1 VNQRLN
7 RPQQQM
13 TVQNRGRG
21 TGASANRSNQTR
33 VFEMRRPDALNAH
46 TTTCT
51 IWIKSKSVHILFDTG
66 ATHSYM
72 SSACTSR
79 LGLTC
84 IEGVSFVVGLPHGSR
99 VSGDRE
105 IRQCPI
111 RIGGRDW
118 FANFIVIKLSPD
130 DDVILGMDW
139 MRHYRVVI
147 NAHDGTVTVTA
158 DDGTLHVCLKSESD
172 ELGLV
177 INMVKAAKLLSNGC
191 VGY

>member
-1 VNQRLN
+1 MNQRLN

-21 TGASANRSNQTR
+21 TGAGANRSNQTR
-33 VFEMRRPDALNAH
+33 VFEMRRPDALNAP
-46 TTTCT
+46 TTTGT
-51 IWIKSKSVHILFDTG
+51 IWIKSKPVHILFDTG

-72 SSACTSR
+72 SSACASR

-84 IEGVSFVVGLPHGSR
+84 TEGVSFVVGLPDGSR

-139 MRHYRVVI
+139 MRHYRAVI
-147 NAHDGTVTVTA
+147 NAHDGIVTA
-158 DDGTLHVCLKSESD
+158 DDGTLHCVSE
-172 ELGLV
+172 V
-177 INMVKAAKLLSNGC
+177 RIK
-191 VGY
+191 